1 MYPPLS
7 ELFDSV
13 TCVSSFRQPRSRDE
27 KAILEGISSV
37 YRLFPLSLPPPSNSL
52 EERST
57 SRFSLSL
64 SLFLCSIK
72 IPKLIDRSR

>member
-37 YRLFPLSLPPPSNSL
+37 YRLFPLFFPPQLARGKVNFQIL
-52 EERST
+52 
-57 SRFSLSL
+57 SLSL
-64 SLFLCSIK
+64 SLPLFDKNSEIN
-72 IPKLIDRSR
+72 

>member
-37 YRLFPLSLPPPSNSL
+37 YRLFPLPPPPPT
-52 EERST
+52 RS
-57 SRFSLSL
+57 RKGQLPDSLSL